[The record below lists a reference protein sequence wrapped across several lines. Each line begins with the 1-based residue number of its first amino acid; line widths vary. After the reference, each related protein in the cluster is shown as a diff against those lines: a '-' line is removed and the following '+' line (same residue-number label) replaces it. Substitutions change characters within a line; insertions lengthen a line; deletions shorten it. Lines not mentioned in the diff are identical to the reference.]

1 MFSAPLTIFLQF
13 DFALNL
19 FFVFAGPVIQAF
31 AFCALEFYEIW
42 LRHIPSPCSVKC
54 KIQNEKCKM
63 IIQGVF
69 YSIRPYVESQRWE
82 FSSSALRTIHDVQ
95 FRLFIGPSQRWELN
109 PRPTPSLI
117 PLFMSY
123 QRIRLYIG
131 HIIAPL
137 VSRSG
142 ARTGATVLTSKGL

>member
-82 FSSSALRTIHDVQ
+82 FSSSALRTIHDVH
-95 FRLFIGPSQRWELN
+95 RLRAPSEPGFSKREDIHVLKYPSILIIYRAEPTVGIEPTTYSFINTSV
-109 PRPTPSLI
+109 
-117 PLFMSY
+117 Y
-123 QRIRLYIG
+123 
-131 HIIAPL
+131 
-137 VSRSG
+137 
-142 ARTGATVLTSKGL
+142 VLSED

>member
-1 MFSAPLTIFLQF
+1 LSASRKLLLRFFVRRMFSAPLTIFLQF

-69 YSIRPYVESQRWE
+69 YSIRLFFLVEPFYADYFYAEVYDKRYHKKVNE
-82 FSSSALRTIHDVQ
+82 NTYKV
-95 FRLFIGPSQRWELN
+95 
-109 PRPTPSLI
+109 
-117 PLFMSY
+117 
-123 QRIRLYIG
+123 
-131 HIIAPL
+131 APEDF
-137 VSRSG
+137 
-142 ARTGATVLTSKGL
+142 